1 MVAVAAI
8 VVIVAVAAVLANAGV
23 LGGDG
28 VPAEGLTRV
37 LVVAASPNDEG
48 AVVGQIVMVVDVT
61 EEPAALEPISPA
73 LAVSIPGTTYATLGD
88 AYPFGGGAGV
98 AEALARARDEV
109 PYPYVALSADELAGA
124 VTAAGGMNVT
134 LPADMSVFDG
144 SDLFTFE
151 RGEQMLSA
159 AELHAVLKGAPY
171 LADGERERLDASLA
185 EGLAAVLA
193 AEPESLTGATRTNLA
208 ADALAR
214 IAGSL

>member
-1 MVAVAAI
+1 
-8 VVIVAVAAVLANAGV
+8 
-23 LGGDG
+23 
-28 VPAEGLTRV
+28 
-37 LVVAASPNDEG
+37 
-48 AVVGQIVMVVDVT
+48 
-61 EEPAALEPISPA
+61 
-73 LAVSIPGTTYATLGD
+73 
-88 AYPFGGGAGV
+88 
-98 AEALARARDEV
+98 
-109 PYPYVALSADELAGA
+109 
-124 VTAAGGMNVT
+124 MNVT